1 MTDEQILKYGEIQ
14 YLKGRIDELEK
25 AAAVVLSTQ
34 SVRRVDARLDKYY
47 TKLREAD
54 EISYFLHFVESQNVR
69 MSKQKSKRHLQ
80 ELLREVIEH
89 VSDLDLKIKIAEHIS
104 KVSDERS

>member
-25 AAAVVLSTQ
+25 AASVVLSTQ

-54 EISYFLHFVESQNVR
+54 EISYFLHFVESKNVR
-69 MSKQKSKRHLQ
+69 IGKEKSKRHIQ
-80 ELLREVIEH
+80 ELLKEVLEH
-89 VSDLDLKIKIAEHIS
+89 VTDIDMRIKIADHLTR
-104 KVSDERS
+104 VSE

>member
-25 AAAVVLSTQ
+25 AATVVLSTQ

-54 EISYFLHFVESQNVR
+54 EISYFLHFVESKNVR
-69 MSKQKSKRHLQ
+69 MGKEKSKRHVQ
-80 ELLREVIEH
+80 ELLKEVLEH
-89 VSDLDLKIKIAEHIS
+89 VTDIDVRIKIADHLTR
-104 KVSDERS
+104 VSE

>member
-25 AAAVVLSTQ
+25 AATVVLSTQ

-54 EISYFLHFVESQNVR
+54 EISYFLHFVESKNVR
-69 MSKQKSKRHLQ
+69 IGKEKSKRHIQ
-80 ELLREVIEH
+80 ELLKEVLEH
-89 VSDLDLKIKIAEHIS
+89 VTDIDMRIKIADHLTR
-104 KVSDERS
+104 VSE

>member
-25 AAAVVLSTQ
+25 AATVVLSTQ

-47 TKLREAD
+47 SKLREAD
-54 EISYFLHFVESQNVR
+54 EISYFLHFVESKNVR
-69 MSKQKSKRHLQ
+69 IGKEKSKRHIQ
-80 ELLREVIEH
+80 ELLKEVLEH
-89 VSDLDLKIKIAEHIS
+89 VTDIDMRIKIADHLTR
-104 KVSDERS
+104 VSE

>member
-25 AAAVVLSTQ
+25 AATVVLSTQ

-54 EISYFLHFVESQNVR
+54 EISYFLHFVESKNVR
-69 MSKQKSKRHLQ
+69 MGKEKSKRHIQ
-80 ELLREVIEH
+80 ELLKQVLEH
-89 VSDLDLKIKIAEHIS
+89 VSDIDMHIKIADHLTRLSE
-104 KVSDERS
+104 

>member
-25 AAAVVLSTQ
+25 AATVVLSTQ

-47 TKLREAD
+47 TKLREVD
-54 EISYFLHFVESQNVR
+54 EISYFLHFVESKNVR
-69 MSKQKSKRHLQ
+69 MGKEKSKRHIQ
-80 ELLREVIEH
+80 ELLKEVLEH
-89 VSDLDLKIKIAEHIS
+89 VTDIDMRIKIADHLTR
-104 KVSDERS
+104 VSE

>member
-25 AAAVVLSTQ
+25 AATVVLSTQ

-47 TKLREAD
+47 SKLREAD
-54 EISYFLHFVESQNVR
+54 EISYFLHFVESKNVR
-69 MSKQKSKRHLQ
+69 MGKEKSKRHIQ
-80 ELLREVIEH
+80 ELLKEVLEH
-89 VSDLDLKIKIAEHIS
+89 VTDIDMRIKIADHLTR
-104 KVSDERS
+104 VSE

>member
-25 AAAVVLSTQ
+25 AATVVLSTQ

-54 EISYFLHFVESQNVR
+54 EISYFLHFVESKNVR
-69 MSKQKSKRHLQ
+69 MGKEKSKRHIQ
-80 ELLREVIEH
+80 ELLKEVLEH
-89 VSDLDLKIKIAEHIS
+89 VTDIDMRIKIADHLTR
-104 KVSDERS
+104 VSE